1 MNKNKLFNQF
11 PPKNLLFVS
20 LIIFSVLYGCASGKV
35 TQTATY
41 EEIAF
46 FNKFAE
52 QSTWLLGYFDVDR
65 LKREPHSEWF
75 INEYDEYKFDA
86 EAVGKLL
93 DIPTDEIE
101 IKVVIGTWC
110 PDSRKQVPRFM
121 RIIDL
126 WGFPVSE
133 ITFIGVD
140 NVKISPVGEYE
151 SLNIQ
156 RVPTFIFYRNNFETG
171 RIIENPAT
179 SLEQDIV
186 NILK

>member
-1 MNKNKLFNQF
+1 MKY
-11 PPKNLLFVS
+11 LLFVS
-20 LIIFSVLYGCASGKV
+20 LIIFSVIYGCASGKAV
-35 TQTATY
+35 KTAQTTIL
-41 EEIAF
+41 EEMIF

-52 QSTWLLGYFDVDR
+52 QSTWLLGYFNVDR

-75 INEYDEYKFDA
+75 NKEYNDYKFDA

-93 DIPTDEIE
+93 DISADGIT
-101 IKVVIGTWC
+101 IKVVLGTWC

-126 WGFPVSE
+126 WRFPISE

-140 NVKISPVGEYE
+140 DVKFSPIGEYE
-151 SLNIQ
+151 KLDII
-156 RVPTFIFYRNNFETG
+156 RVPTFIFYKKNIEAG
-171 RIIENPAT
+171 RIIENPTT

>member
-1 MNKNKLFNQF
+1 MKY
-11 PPKNLLFVS
+11 LLFIS
-20 LIIFSVLYGCASGKV
+20 LIIFSVLYGCTSGKAAKTV
-35 TQTATY
+35 TN
-41 EEIAF
+41 EEITF

-52 QSTWLLGYFDVDR
+52 QSTWLLGYFNVDQ

-75 INEYDEYKFDA
+75 IKEYNDYKFDA
-86 EAVGKLL
+86 EAVKKLL
-93 DIPTDEIE
+93 DIPANGIE
-101 IKVVIGTWC
+101 IKIVLGTWC

-126 WGFPVSE
+126 WGFPISE

-140 NVKISPVGEYE
+140 NAKNSPIGEYE
-151 SLNIQ
+151 KLNIQ
-156 RVPTFIFYRNNFETG
+156 RVPTFIFYRNNIEAG